1 LKYLTDSTVLSPV
14 NCAFFLIAAFIL
26 SGIVHTIW
34 LRSKI
39 SRRFAIP
46 LDGGLNFRRQRIL
59 GDNKTLRGLMVIIP
73 GTGCSFYLLGTLVS
87 LNTEMFEGVWSLRPA
102 TFGLLGL
109 LASLGFM
116 LGELPNSFIKRQL
129 GILPGEAAKSL
140 FKKVIFSITDR
151 IDSILG
157 MLLAISLAVPTPWK
171 TWLYVILLGP
181 FIHWFFSYILFRL
194 KVKVRPA

>member
-1 LKYLTDSTVLSPV
+1 
-14 NCAFFLIAAFIL
+14 
-26 SGIVHTIW
+26 
-34 LRSKI
+34 
-39 SRRFAIP
+39 
-46 LDGGLNFRRQRIL
+46 
-59 GDNKTLRGLMVIIP
+59 MVIIP